1 MALQP
6 STFTHDVQQYVN
18 LDQQIQSLQSQLKAL
33 RQEKQAAQDRVAE
46 TMIANQWQKRTLDV
60 GQQQLA
66 LVERKQYECLS
77 FTYLENK
84 LTTIIPD
91 SVQRDYVLKYLK
103 DQREVKT
110 VHELRQTPKKETA
123 R

>member
-6 STFTHDVQQYVN
+6 STFTRDVKQYVK

-33 RQEKQAAQDRVAE
+33 RQEKQATQDRVAE

>member
-6 STFTHDVQQYVN
+6 STFTRDVQQYVK

-33 RQEKQAAQDRVAE
+33 RQEKQATQDRVAE

-110 VHELRQTPKKETA
+110 VHELRQTLKKETA

>member
-6 STFTHDVQQYVN
+6 STFTRDVQQYVK
-18 LDQQIQSLQSQLKAL
+18 LDQQIQSLQIQLKAL
-33 RQEKQAAQDRVAE
+33 RQEKQATQDRVAE

>member
-6 STFTHDVQQYVN
+6 STFTRDVQQYVK

-33 RQEKQAAQDRVAE
+33 RQEKQATQDRVVE

-77 FTYLENK
+77 FTHLENK
-84 LTTIIPD
+84 LTTTTPT
-91 SVQRDYVLKYLK
+91 SVHLHYELK
-103 DQREVKT
+103 
-110 VHELRQTPKKETA
+110 
-123 R
+123 

>member
-6 STFTHDVQQYVN
+6 STFTRDVQQYVK

-33 RQEKQAAQDRVAE
+33 RQEKQATQDRVAE

>member
-6 STFTHDVQQYVN
+6 STFTRDVQQYVK

>member
-6 STFTHDVQQYVN
+6 STFTRDVQQYVK

-33 RQEKQAAQDRVAE
+33 RQEKQATQDRVAE
-46 TMIANQWQKRTLDV
+46 IMIANQWQKRTLDV

>member
-6 STFTHDVQQYVN
+6 STFTRDVQQYVK
-18 LDQQIQSLQSQLKAL
+18 LDQQIQCLQSQLKAL
-33 RQEKQAAQDRVAE
+33 RQEKQATQDRVAE